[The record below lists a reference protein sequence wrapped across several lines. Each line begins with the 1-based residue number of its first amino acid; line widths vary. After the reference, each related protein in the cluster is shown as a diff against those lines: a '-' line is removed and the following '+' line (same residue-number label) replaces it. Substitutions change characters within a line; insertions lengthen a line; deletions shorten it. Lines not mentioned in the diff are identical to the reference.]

1 MIFKCGD
8 IVMYGASFTVCNSPT
23 QKIGVVIEAIPN
35 ASKKHTLRVQW
46 FGGLNGNCQ
55 KYLEWKLTV

>member
-23 QKIGVVIEAIPN
+23 QKIGVVIEVRPPGITN
-35 ASKKHTLRVQW
+35 DYIYSMASIL
-46 FGGLNGNCQ
+46 
-55 KYLEWKLTV
+55 